1 MRSRKEKM
9 PVFIQAMYGT
19 VIGLSFFQLALKT
32 PVELN
37 ITGSGYPLTDFL
49 TSPSFFRL
57 LFLTLTIL
65 MVAQEW
71 VAQEQTKKAKRPLY
85 WHYIPQF
92 LALFC
97 LSQMFAALETLQLK
111 YWYANALGYTLC
123 NVLGFFLSN
132 KEAHKTTNVLQY
144 LRYLIQVF
152 LLEIF
157 FFIIPADFIW
167 PFHLIAFLVS
177 AYVLVFIWWLCK
189 VLTLYF
195 QLKDSPYQS
204 NLS

>member
-32 PVELN
+32 PVQPDIISSAATLSN
-37 ITGSGYPLTDFL
+37 FL
-49 TSPSFFRL
+49 TSTSFFRL
-57 LFLTLTIL
+57 LFLVLTIL
-65 MVAQEW
+65 MVVQEW
-71 VAQEQTKKAKRPLY
+71 VAQEQTKKSKRPYY

-123 NVLGFFLSN
+123 NVFGFFLSN
-132 KEAHKTTNVLQY
+132 KETHKTTNILQY

-167 PFHLIAFLVS
+167 PFHLIAFLVT

-189 VLTLYF
+189 VLTLHF
-195 QLKDSPYQS
+195 QLKD
-204 NLS
+204 LSTGQQPQ

>member
-32 PVELN
+32 PVQPD
-37 ITGSGYPLTDFL
+37 IISSAATLTNFL
-49 TSPSFFRL
+49 TSTSFFRL
-57 LFLTLTIL
+57 LFLVLTVL
-65 MVAQEW
+65 LVAQEW
-71 VAQEQTKKAKRPLY
+71 VAQEQTKKSKRLLY

-97 LSQMFAALETLQLK
+97 LSQMFTALETLQLK

-123 NVLGFFLSN
+123 NVFGFFLRN
-132 KEAHKTTNVLQY
+132 KETHKTTNILQY

-157 FFIIPADFIW
+157 FFMIPPDFIW
-167 PFHLIAFLVS
+167 PFYLIAFLVT

-204 NLS
+204 NPS

>member
-32 PVELN
+32 PAEPD
-37 ITGSGYPLTDFL
+37 IISTASTLTHFL
-49 TSPSFFRL
+49 TSTSFFRF
-57 LFLTLTIL
+57 LFLVMTIL

-71 VAQEQTKKAKRPLY
+71 VAQEHTKKAKSPPY

-123 NVLGFFLSN
+123 NVFGFFLSN
-132 KEAHKTTNVLQY
+132 REPHKTTNILQY

-167 PFHLIAFLVS
+167 PFHLIAFLVTV
-177 AYVLVFIWWLCK
+177 YILVFIWWLCK

-204 NLS
+204 NPS

>member
-32 PVELN
+32 PAELDM
-37 ITGSGYPLTDFL
+37 IGSGHILTNFL
-49 TSPSFFRL
+49 TSSSFFRL
-57 LFLTLTIL
+57 LFLILTIL

-132 KEAHKTTNVLQY
+132 KEAHKTTNTLQY

-204 NLS
+204 NPS

>member
-32 PVELN
+32 PAELD
-37 ITGSGYPLTDFL
+37 IFSSSPMLTDFL
-49 TSPSFFRL
+49 TSTSFFRL
-57 LFLTLTIL
+57 LFLVLTIL

-85 WHYIPQF
+85 WHYIPQL

-132 KEAHKTTNVLQY
+132 REPHKTTNILQY

-167 PFHLIAFLVS
+167 PFHLIAFLVT

-204 NLS
+204 NPS

>member
-32 PVELN
+32 PVQLDIISSAAN
-37 ITGSGYPLTDFL
+37 LSNFL
-49 TSPSFFRL
+49 TSTSFFRL
-57 LFLTLTIL
+57 LFLVLTIL

-71 VAQEQTKKAKRPLY
+71 VAQEQTNKSKCLYY

-123 NVLGFFLSN
+123 NVFCFFLSN
-132 KEAHKTTNVLQY
+132 KEAHKTTNILQY

-167 PFHLIAFLVS
+167 PFHLIAFLVT

-204 NLS
+204 NPS

>member
-32 PVELN
+32 PADLD
-37 ITGSGYPLTDFL
+37 IISSGSTLSAFL
-49 TSPSFFRL
+49 TSLSFFRL
-57 LFLTLTIL
+57 LFLILTLLLI
-65 MVAQEW
+65 AQEW
-71 VAQEQTKKAKRPLY
+71 VKQEQSKKTKALSY

-123 NVLGFFLSN
+123 NVFSFFLSN
-132 KEAHKTTNVLQY
+132 KETHQTTNTLQY

-157 FFIIPADFIW
+157 FFIIPSGFIW
-167 PFHLIAFLVS
+167 PFYLIAFLVTS
-177 AYVLVFIWWLCK
+177 YILVFIWWLCK

-195 QLKDSPYQS
+195 QLKDTPYQS
-204 NLS
+204 NPS